1 MGKPLKKVDL
11 LRARDGDHCWL
22 CARHI
27 DFQAKP
33 NSANAWSVEH
43 LLPTSLGGPDTP
55 ANTVLCHPRC
65 NRILANRPLQDK
77 IKLRERWRRKLWIA
91 SLRSQ

>member
-11 LRARDGDHCWL
+11 LRARDGDLCWL

-27 DFQAKP
+27 DFRATP

-43 LLPTSLGGPDTP
+43 LLPKSRGGPDTMEN
-55 ANTVLCHPRC
+55 AVLCHPPC
-65 NRILANRPLQDK
+65 NRILKDRPLMDK
-77 IKLRERWRRKLWIA
+77 IKLRERRQRKLWIA